1 MTVLLAHGEDLSP
14 SPRNICHFWEVNV
27 TRNLIRLFFFLRPL
41 TFFPK
46 AKNIFYFKCL
56 KILFLSFPIKTKSL
70 RADVARDVVNAG
82 PGGKR
87 GRVWGTETDFKSQG
101 TEAGAPNVT
110 PRSMGEWE
118 RRVPSKRG
126 WDTAGWPRSL
136 VSRLGHQPVSNGS
149 TLGKDGIIWIPHSLC
164 YHLHKRVTFTEMS
177 PSTHRDCTDSAQSGH
192 LISIK
197 IKHQE
202 IRNQTRLS
210 DRLDLTTI
218 DKYAQ

>member
-87 GRVWGTETDFKSQG
+87 GWVWGTETDFKSQG
-101 TEAGAPNVT
+101 AEAGAPNVT

-136 VSRLGHQPVSNGS
+136 VSRRHLPLAGPPASVKWLHFGERWYHMDPPFSLLSFTQAC
-149 TLGKDGIIWIPHSLC
+149 DIHSDVTK
-164 YHLHKRVTFTEMS
+164 HTQRLHWLRTIRTFN
-177 PSTHRDCTDSAQSGH
+177 
-192 LISIK
+192 INK
-197 IKHQE
+197 
-202 IRNQTRLS
+202 NQTSGDQKSNKAIRQ
-210 DRLDLTTI
+210 T
-218 DKYAQ
+218 